1 MYPTITG
8 HFYFPISLKE
18 RRTSVEMEKAIQTA
32 ISYETNI
39 RDIYRDAAQS
49 IHFPEGRRFFKMMGD
64 DEQYHLD
71 YLKERLKTWQKTG
84 ELSVE
89 KLDSIVPSKELIQK
103 ETEKIKTH
111 MAARDLSSIKVI
123 LGRALQAEVE
133 TSRFYEKM
141 VKELTRDGQQMFARF
156 LEIEEN
162 HIAAVQAELDYIT
175 HTGYWFNFK
184 EFDMEEL

>member
-1 MYPTITG
+1 M
-8 HFYFPISLKE
+8 
-18 RRTSVEMEKAIQTA
+18 EMEKAIQTA
-32 ISYETNI
+32 IGYETNI

-49 IHFPEGRRFFKMMGD
+49 VLDPEGRRFFKMMGD

-84 ELSVE
+84 KVSVE
-89 KLDSIVPSKELIQK
+89 KLDSIVPSKETVQK
-103 ETEKIKTH
+103 ETEKIK
-111 MAARDLSSIKVI
+111 ARMSTEELSSIKVI

-133 TSRFYEKM
+133 TSSFYEKM
-141 VKELTRDGQQMFARF
+141 VKKMTREGQQMFARF

>member
-1 MYPTITG
+1 
-8 HFYFPISLKE
+8 
-18 RRTSVEMEKAIQTA
+18 VEMEKAIQTA
-32 ISYETNI
+32 IGYETKI
-39 RDIYRDAAQS
+39 RDIYRKAAQS
-49 IHFPEGRRFFKMMGD
+49 VLDPEGRRFFKMMGD

-71 YLKERLKTWQKTG
+71 YLKKRLKSWQKTG

-89 KLDSIVPSKELIQK
+89 KLDSNVPSKKMIQK
-103 ETEKIKTH
+103 EIEKIKVRMSTE
-111 MAARDLSSIKVI
+111 DLSSIKVI

-133 TSRFYEKM
+133 TSDFYEKM
-141 VKELTRDGQQMFARF
+141 VNKMSQEGQQMFARF

-175 HTGYWFNFK
+175 HTGYWFDFK

>member
-1 MYPTITG
+1 
-8 HFYFPISLKE
+8 
-18 RRTSVEMEKAIQTA
+18 VEMEKAIQTA
-32 ISYETNI
+32 IGYETKI
-39 RDIYRDAAQS
+39 RDIYRDAAQNVLD
-49 IHFPEGRRFFKMMGD
+49 PEGRRFFKMMGD

-71 YLKERLKTWQKTG
+71 YLKERLKFWKKTG
-84 ELSVE
+84 RLSVE
-89 KLDSIVPSKELIQK
+89 KLDSIVPSKEMVQK
-103 ETEKIKTH
+103 ETEKIK
-111 MAARDLSSIKVI
+111 ARMSSEDLSSIKVI

-133 TSRFYEKM
+133 TSNFYEKM
-141 VKELTRDGQQMFARF
+141 VKKMTREGQQMFARF

>member
-1 MYPTITG
+1 MITSY
-8 HFYFPISLKE
+8 FYFQISSKP
-18 RRTSVEMEKAIQTA
+18 RGTSVKMEKAIQTA
-32 ISYETNI
+32 IDYETNI
-39 RDIYRDAAQS
+39 RNIYRDAAQS
-49 IHFPEGRRFFKMMGD
+49 VHFPEGRRFFKMMGD

-84 ELSVE
+84 KLSVE
-89 KLDSIVPSKELIQK
+89 KLDSIVPSKEMVQK
-103 ETEKIKTH
+103 ETEKIKSRIS
-111 MAARDLSSIKVI
+111 AKELSSIKVI